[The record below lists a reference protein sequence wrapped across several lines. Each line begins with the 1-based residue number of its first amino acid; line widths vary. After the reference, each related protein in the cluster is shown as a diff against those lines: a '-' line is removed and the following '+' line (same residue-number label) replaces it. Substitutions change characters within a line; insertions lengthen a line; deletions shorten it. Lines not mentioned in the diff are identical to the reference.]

1 MKINFNGVPDAQ
13 DFAPVPAGTYTC
25 RVSDV
30 EETST
35 NDGADMWNL
44 TFEIVVGEY
53 RGKRIF
59 DRLVFSEK
67 AMKRVKLIC
76 KRFGIDVDAA
86 GEVEILPSMFLD
98 KAINLDV
105 EIEQQRDKSGAPKV
119 DENGKPKMGNKVTFA
134 GYHEVSG
141 SAPPPPA
148 STPQAETALDDDLP
162 F

>member
-35 NDGADMWNL
+35 NEGADMWNL
-44 TFEIVVGEY
+44 TFEIVAGEHK
-53 RGKRIF
+53 GKRIF

-67 AMKRVKLIC
+67 ALKRVKLVC
-76 KRFGIDVDAA
+76 KRFGINVDTD
-86 GEVEILPSMFLD
+86 GEIDILPSMFLD
-98 KAINLDV
+98 KAIALDV
-105 EIEQQRDKSGAPKV
+105 EIEAYTDKKGV
-119 DENGKPKMGNKVTFA
+119 DKNRNSVTFA

-141 SAPPPPA
+141 AAPPA
-148 STPQAETALDDDLP
+148 SEKPAAADDKDLP